1 MIKGALTGTGAKG
14 LGGELP
20 GQVFYGIQG
29 PAGPEGDDYVLTDT
43 DKAEIAQ
50 MAAELVNV
58 PGSGGNVEEHN
69 TDPASH
75 ADIRKHLTAAN
86 IVEAASG
93 EAIVLDDASDINLV
107 GLKVYGKTIQNGTP
121 TPEIPV
127 PLVNVGNGGSI
138 TIKVRTSETDENPQT
153 QTISTPNGLPGI
165 PVSSGGNYTDEN
177 GQQWICDEVD
187 FAKGTY
193 TQRIL
198 RYTFTGTEPFQ
209 RSTYSHWIPLS
220 DLGLSLANIKAALCN
235 WYTFSLASINS
246 AQTPGAFDFYYP
258 APDFITPKQFRAS
271 TYGFDTVSDFKTA
284 LRNAYDAGNPMYCL
298 FVLSEP
304 VEMNLTESELPTNVS
319 LHTNYPNTA
328 ISNDCGA
335 GMEVEYVADTKL
347 YIDKKFAELSQA
359 LLNQ

>member
-1 MIKGALTGTGAKG
+1 MSKLYNLLQLIVSKVNTATLGLANSQPKGDYALKQDIPTKVSQLKNDRG
-14 LGGELP
+14 
-20 GQVFYGIQG
+20 Y
-29 PAGPEGDDYVLTDT
+29 LTET
-43 DKAEIAQ
+43 
-50 MAAELVNV
+50 N
-58 PGSGGNVEEHN
+58 SGGNVEEHN
-69 TDPASH
+69 TDPSSH
-75 ADIRKHLTAAN
+75 ADIRKRLSAAN
-86 IVEAASG
+86 VVESASG
-93 EAIVLDDASDINLV
+93 NVIVLEDAA
-107 GLKVYGKTIQNGTP
+107 GLDLNIEKLYGKTTQNGTP
-121 TPEIPV
+121 TPETPV
-127 PLVNVGNGGSI
+127 PLESAGEGGSI
-138 TIKVRTSETDENPQT
+138 LVKVCISETDT
-153 QTISTPNGLPGI
+153 QQQEQRFPTPNGMPGI
-165 PVSSGGNYTDEN
+165 PVPSGGNYTDEN

-246 AQTPGAFDFYYP
+246 AQTPGVFDFYYP